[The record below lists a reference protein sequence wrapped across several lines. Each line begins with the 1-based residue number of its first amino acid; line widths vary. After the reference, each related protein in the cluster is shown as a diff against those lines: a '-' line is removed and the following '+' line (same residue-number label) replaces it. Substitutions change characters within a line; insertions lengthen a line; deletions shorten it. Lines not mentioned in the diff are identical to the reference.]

1 MNPRFPICNWQWLI
15 AVAGRKR
22 RAIVLVTVISA
33 VALINAHAE
42 NSSLSESNLEA
53 AEASV
58 TADTLLS
65 QNELLHRQLSLDHET
80 VKTLTDSLVV
90 SNAEAELFRRKYV
103 DLQLRMDAL
112 GVESVSKDRAKL
124 EQRLLKAV
132 SDLQI
137 LQKEKEAYRDQLLQ
151 LTETVL
157 RYVKTTAS
165 GDANAR
171 SDVEAQL
178 RATNRLVGES
188 GNTPNDAEAPDLMDG
203 KVISVKEEWSL
214 VVGNLG
220 VEQGVKIGMPLRV
233 VRSGRN
239 IATLRVVDV
248 RDKISG
254 AVVQGMDSEKDR
266 IEVGDRLQV
275 DARPNV
281 SQN

>member
-1 MNPRFPICNWQWLI
+1 MLA
-15 AVAGRKR
+15 AV
-22 RAIVLVTVISA
+22 SA
-33 VALINAHAE
+33 VALVNANAE

-53 AEASV
+53 AEAKV

-65 QNELLHRQLSLDHET
+65 QNGLLRKQLSLDRET
-80 VKTLTDSLVV
+80 VKTMTDSLVV
-90 SNAEAELFRRKYV
+90 SNAEAELFRRKYA

-137 LQKEKEAYRDQLLQ
+137 LQKEKIAYREQLLQ
-151 LTETVL
+151 LTEVVL
-157 RYVKTTAS
+157 RYVKTTPS
-165 GDANAR
+165 GDADAR
-171 SDVEAQL
+171 MDVEAQL
-178 RATNRLVGES
+178 RATNRLVDKKAVSQPDES
-188 GNTPNDAEAPDLMDG
+188 DVPDLMNG
-203 KVISVKEEWSL
+203 KVLSVKEEWSL

-220 VEQGVKIGMPLRV
+220 AEQGVKIGMPLRV
-233 VRSGRN
+233 MRGGRN

-254 AVVQGMDSEKDR
+254 AVVQEMDSAKDR
-266 IEVGDRLQV
+266 IRVGDRLQV

>member
-1 MNPRFPICNWQWLI
+1 MCDWQRPRL
-15 AVAGRKR
+15 ADGRGC
-22 RAIVLVTVISA
+22 RAIVLAVISA
-33 VALINAHAE
+33 VALTNAHAE

-53 AEASV
+53 AEAKV

-65 QNELLHRQLSLDHET
+65 QNDLLHRQLSLDHET

-90 SNAEAELFRRKYV
+90 SNAEAELFRRKYA
-103 DLQLRMDAL
+103 DLQTRMDAL

-137 LQKEKEAYRDQLLQ
+137 LQKEKDAYREQLLQ

-157 RYVKTTAS
+157 RYVKTTPS
-165 GDANAR
+165 GDADAR

-178 RATNRLVGES
+178 RATNRLIATKGEKKP
-188 GNTPNDAEAPDLMDG
+188 PNDAEAPDLMDG

-214 VVGNLG
+214 VVSNLG
-220 VEQGVKIGMPLRV
+220 SEQGVKIGMPLRV
-233 VRSGRN
+233 MRSGRN

-254 AVVQGMDSEKDR
+254 AVVQEMDSEKDR
-266 IEVGDRLQV
+266 IKVGDRLQV

>member
-1 MNPRFPICNWQWLI
+1 M
-15 AVAGRKR
+15 
-22 RAIVLVTVISA
+22 
-33 VALINAHAE
+33 
-42 NSSLSESNLEA
+42 
-53 AEASV
+53 

-65 QNELLHRQLSLDHET
+65 QNALLRKQLSLDQET
-80 VKTLTDSLVV
+80 VKTMTDSLVV
-90 SNAEAELFRRKYV
+90 SNAEAELFRRKYA

-137 LQKEKEAYRDQLLQ
+137 LQKEKDAYRDQLLQ
-151 LTETVL
+151 LTETIL
-157 RYVKTTAS
+157 RYVKTTSS
-165 GDANAR
+165 GNPEAR
-171 SDVEAQL
+171 ADVEAQL
-178 RATNRLVGES
+178 RATNHLIAAKGEK
-188 GNTPNDAEAPDLMDG
+188 NLPNETEAPDLMDG

-220 VEQGVKIGMPLRV
+220 SDQGVKIGMPLRV
-233 VRSGRN
+233 MRSGRN

-248 RDKISG
+248 RDQISG
-254 AVVQGMDSEKDR
+254 AVVQEMDSEKDR
-266 IEVGDRLQV
+266 IRVGDRLQV

>member
-1 MNPRFPICNWQWLI
+1 MAFVRRTSAI
-15 AVAGRKR
+15 ALLGCVSLGGRLMAQDK
-22 RAIVLVTVISA
+22 S
-33 VALINAHAE
+33 
-42 NSSLSESNLEA
+42 SSLSESKLEV
-53 AEASV
+53 AEAKV

-65 QNELLHRQLSLDHET
+65 QNGALRKQLSLDQET
-80 VKTLTDSLVV
+80 VKTMTDSLVV
-90 SNAEAELFRRKYV
+90 SNAEAELFRRKYS

-137 LQKEKEAYRDQLLQ
+137 LQKENDAYREQLLQ
-151 LTETVL
+151 LSETVL
-157 RYVKTTAS
+157 RYVKTTQS
-165 GDANAR
+165 PDANAR
-171 SDVEAQL
+171 MDLETQL
-178 RATNRLVGES
+178 RATNQLVARKSPGA
-188 GNTPNDAEAPDLMDG
+188 PNDTEAPTLMDA

-214 VVGNLG
+214 VVGNIG
-220 VEQGVKIGMPLRV
+220 AEQGVKIGMPLRV

-254 AVVQGMDSEKDR
+254 AVVQELGSEKDR
-266 IEVGDRLQV
+266 IKVGDRLQV
-275 DARPNV
+275 DARPSV

>member
-1 MNPRFPICNWQWLI
+1 LAAQDKSR
-15 AVAGRKR
+15 
-22 RAIVLVTVISA
+22 
-33 VALINAHAE
+33 
-42 NSSLSESNLEA
+42 SLSESNLEA
-53 AEASV
+53 AEAKV

-65 QNELLHRQLSLDHET
+65 QNELLRRQLSLDQET
-80 VKTLTDSLVV
+80 VKTMTDSLVV
-90 SNAEAELFRRKYV
+90 SNAEAELFRRKYAG
-103 DLQLRMDAL
+103 LQLRMDAL

-137 LQKEKEAYRDQLLQ
+137 LQKEKDAYRDQLLQ

-157 RYVKTTAS
+157 RYVKTTSS

-178 RATNRLVGES
+178 RSTNHLIAAKGEK
-188 GNTPNDAEAPDLMDG
+188 NLPNDAEAPDLMDG

-220 VEQGVKIGMPLRV
+220 AEQGVKIGMPLRV

-254 AVVQGMDSEKDR
+254 AVVQEMDSEKDR
-266 IEVGDRLQV
+266 IRVGDRLQV

>member
-1 MNPRFPICNWQWLI
+1 MF
-15 AVAGRKR
+15 VA
-22 RAIVLVTVISA
+22 VISA
-33 VALINAHAE
+33 VALTNAHAE
-42 NSSLSESNLEA
+42 NSSLSESKLET
-53 AEASV
+53 AEAKV
-58 TADTLLS
+58 TAETLLS
-65 QNELLHRQLSLDHET
+65 QNDLLHRQLSLDHET

-90 SNAEAELFRRKYV
+90 SNAEAELFRRKYA
-103 DLQLRMDAL
+103 DLQTRMDAL

-137 LQKEKEAYRDQLLQ
+137 LQKEKDAYREQLLQ

-157 RYVKTTAS
+157 RYVKTTPS
-165 GDANAR
+165 GDADAR

-178 RATNRLVGES
+178 RATNRLIAAKGEKKP
-188 GNTPNDAEAPDLMDG
+188 PNDAEAPDLMDG

-220 VEQGVKIGMPLRV
+220 AEQGVKIGMPLRV

-254 AVVQGMDSEKDR
+254 AVVQELDSEKDR
-266 IEVGDRLQV
+266 IKVGDRLQV